1 MLVES
6 RYLQTDQENPLSPFF
21 YVLLFLRQEEGMSV
35 EQPTLY
41 GYLGCFVFCF
51 VNDVI
56 LKHLGLRNNS
66 NLFFFLL
73 RP

>member
-1 MLVES
+1 MVCLPDWGIGKEVGMLVES

-51 VNDVI
+51 
-56 LKHLGLRNNS
+56 
-66 NLFFFLL
+66 LFCK
-73 RP
+73 